1 MKGKIT
7 AVLFIIVFLLV
18 AAVIITFLTGFDR
31 TREATDPNTVQETPV
46 AGDNSNVINENGV
59 LINQQTPA
67 PAAPTA
73 RPVAPVATPVAT
85 PAANK
90 DGANSDAAATP
101 VVNTEETP
109 APDENADANPV
120 EAEPTPEPTPTPA
133 PTPTPEILDPTYPS
147 VNLGEGVFR
156 SQTGEPIDIA
166 AEWTARTVSDTTVEV
181 DVTVYLECF
190 AIHLVPV
197 PRSLDLSLDG
207 KYVTLDVPAVD
218 HDGPEALRTELGH
231 YSFLVNLPK
240 RTTDS
245 FHLDAV
251 WGFGGVY
258 HGQDIPAIECGGDIE
273 LVRH

>member
-1 MKGKIT
+1 
-7 AVLFIIVFLLV
+7 IVFLLV
-18 AAVIITFLTGFDR
+18 AAVIITVLTGFDR
-31 TREATDPNTVQETPV
+31 TRESGTPDTPQETVV
-46 AGDNSNVINENGV
+46 ARDNNVINENGV
-59 LINQQTPA
+59 LINQQTPAPEA

-85 PAANK
+85 PAAN
-90 DGANSDAAATP
+90 GNNTNADAAATP

-109 APDENADANPV
+109 APEEEPAETP
-120 EAEPTPEPTPTPA
+120 EPTPEPTPTPA

-147 VNLGEGVFR
+147 VNLGSGTFR
-156 SQTGEPIDIA
+156 SQTGEPIDIS
-166 AEWTARTVSDTTVEV
+166 AEWTARTVSDTTAEV
-181 DVTVYLECF
+181 QVTVYLECF

-207 KYVTLDVPAVD
+207 KYATLDVGAVD
-218 HDGPEALRTELGH
+218 HDGPEQLRTELGH

-240 RTTDS
+240 RTTDT

-258 HGQDIPAIECGGDIE
+258 HGQNIPAIECGGDIE
-273 LVRH
+273 LIRH